1 MELESKIIEVGIYQ
15 KSKKSFFFLTK
26 FFDIKSKC
34 EMICY
39 VEKCCKNS
47 NELLKVDPTN
57 EL

>member
-1 MELESKIIEVGIYQ
+1 MELEPKIIEVGISQ
-15 KSKKSFFFLTK
+15 LKKKGFFLFQ